1 MDRIELNR
9 VFFRD
14 KILLDC
20 KFFGGITNFHS
31 ENKEE

>member
-9 VFFRD
+9 EFATD

-20 KFFGGITNFHS
+20 MFFGRITNFHS